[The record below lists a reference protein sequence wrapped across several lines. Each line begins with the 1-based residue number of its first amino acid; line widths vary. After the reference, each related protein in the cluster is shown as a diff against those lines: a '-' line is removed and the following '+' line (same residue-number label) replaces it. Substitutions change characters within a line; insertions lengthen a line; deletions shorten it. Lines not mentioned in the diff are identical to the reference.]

1 MELYEARPTFPS
13 LKEADLA
20 HSILQKIVAATLISQ
35 RDNTIFIDGWIPTT
49 DQELAY
55 IRKIAAEQT

>member
-1 MELYEARPTFPS
+1 METYQERPTFPS

-20 HSILQKIVAATLISQ
+20 HSILQKIVAGAYL
-35 RDNTIFIDGWIPTT
+35 DLDYNTICIDGWIRIT

-55 IRKIAAEQT
+55 IRKIAAQQA